1 MSAAITP
8 ETALCGIVLHPAG
21 HTRSPAIHNAAYARL
36 GIDAIYLAF
45 DVPPSEFGSAIAG
58 MRALRM
64 RQLAVSIP
72 HKVAVMEL
80 VDEVEETARAIGAVN
95 TVTREGDRLIGS
107 NSDWLGV
114 TAALAREATEGL
126 AGARA
131 VVLGAGGAAR
141 AAVYGLLDAGASV
154 TLLNRTESKAVA
166 LADELGA
173 EASGPL
179 DAFADL
185 PDWDLLVNATSVG
198 LKEDRSPVRADALRK
213 DSIVLDAVYD
223 PANTRLLRDAAA
235 RGARGIAGKWWLV
248 HQAAV
253 QLERWSGSEAP
264 VEVMAEAFD
273 ACDGART

>member
-273 ACDGART
+273 SCDGART

>member
-36 GIDAIYLAF
+36 GIDAIYLTF

-273 ACDGART
+273 SCDGART